1 MQEMMDKAKMDIVM
15 ATLKAQ
21 DGKCTFAYLFEEA
34 EKLHCDVL
42 SAALKSMKKDKV
54 IAFESMMPLLLMPR
68 DEKVEIVLLNADYD
82 ARAPKS

>member
-1 MQEMMDKAKMDIVM
+1 M
-15 ATLKAQ
+15 
-21 DGKCTFAYLFEEA
+21 
-34 EKLHCDVL
+34 HCDVL

-54 IAFESMMPLLLMPR
+54 IAFESMMPLALLLMPR

>member
-54 IAFESMMPLLLMPR
+54 IAFESKMPLLLMPR

>member
-1 MQEMMDKAKMDIVM
+1 M
-15 ATLKAQ
+15 
-21 DGKCTFAYLFEEA
+21 
-34 EKLHCDVL
+34 HCDVL

-82 ARAPKS
+82 ARAPK

>member
-1 MQEMMDKAKMDIVM
+1 M
-15 ATLKAQ
+15 
-21 DGKCTFAYLFEEA
+21 
-34 EKLHCDVL
+34 HCDVL

-82 ARAPKS
+82 ARAPKSISEDTVETADAPRLERLTLSLS